1 MSDFQ
6 RKGEISSTNNIISD
20 PADSNF
26 GGWFIPNLVSK
37 YAGDASVFYFQREKF
52 RKYDLVLR
60 DQYYHIKDQED
71 VFRMERLCN
80 NHYDDQIRLSYRM
93 ELLTIP
99 YSVLK
104 SLGRRKSSIPDVPIV
119 SVNNVESRVER
130 QTTNSDCDVVSHVNH
145 SEVVCSDTTNALTDI
160 HCDVSCSEVQVY
172 SKDSVYVEPTLIDL
186 DVMPDVHTY
195 EDVIE
200 FASCDIEPAHVQP
213 SLLDAD
219 VDMELELEK
228 DLTSIWG
235 SDIELVASSC
245 VHNDVVSLES
255 DYEFQHMQV
264 GYNDI
269 SGITTC
275 ASVDTI
281 VDRDHDL
288 DVHETVP
295 LECDM
300 CASMSAMQVECM
312 GGQATGVSA
321 SRVRSYGLC
330 RERVPLAVSPL
341 GAVHGSVL
349 LAEDAPV
356 RVVAVL
362 GARRIFDP
370 GGYSCTR

>member
-1 MSDFQ
+1 M
-6 RKGEISSTNNIISD
+6 NINS
-20 PADSNF
+20 
-26 GGWFIPNLVSK
+26 
-37 YAGDASVFYFQREKF
+37 
-52 RKYDLVLR
+52 
-60 DQYYHIKDQED
+60 
-71 VFRMERLCN
+71 
-80 NHYDDQIRLSYRM
+80 RLSNQDVQFSNIDNQFG
-93 ELLTIP
+93 ELRNMFQVLISQGQQIQ
-99 YSVLK
+99 SVKDELK
-104 SLGRRKSSIPDVPIV
+104 ELIVGRRKFSISEVPIV

-213 SLLDAD
+213 SSLDAD
-219 VDMELELEK
+219 VDMEVELEK

-235 SDIELVASSC
+235 SDIELVVSSY
-245 VHNDVVSLES
+245 VHSDVVSLGSDCES
-255 DYEFQHMQV
+255 QDMQV

-341 GAVHGSVL
+341 GAVYGSVL

-356 RVVAVL
+356 RVVPVL
-362 GARRIFDP
+362 GTRRIFDP
-370 GGYSCTR
+370 GGYSCTQ

>member
-6 RKGEISSTNNIISD
+6 RKGEISSTNKIILD
-20 PADSNF
+20 PAKSKVRTLSSNA
-26 GGWFIPNLVSK
+26 K
-37 YAGDASVFYFQREKF
+37 YAGDDSFSNRMRRIDDAIYKF
-52 RKYDLVLR
+52 RAASIINRLDYDILKLEQQVSNR
-60 DQYYHIKDQED
+60 E
-71 VFRMERLCN
+71 RMIRNRPQHRVQQGFN
-80 NHYDDQIRLSYRM
+80 N
-93 ELLTIP
+93 LLGKHTRI
-99 YSVLK
+99 SC
-104 SLGRRKSSIPDVPIV
+104 KSSISDVSIA
-119 SVNNVESRVER
+119 SVDNVESRVER

-200 FASCDIEPAHVQP
+200 FASCDIEPVDVQP
-213 SLLDAD
+213 SSLDAD
-219 VDMELELEK
+219 VDMEVELEK

-235 SDIELVASSC
+235 SDIELVASSY

-255 DYEFQHMQV
+255 DYEFQHMQD
-264 GYNDI
+264 GCNDI

-281 VDRDHDL
+281 DDRDHDL
-288 DVHETVP
+288 DVHECVP

-300 CASMSAMQVECM
+300 CPSMNASQVECM
-312 GGQATGVSA
+312 GGQATRVSA

-330 RERVPLAVSPL
+330 RERVPLSVSPL
-341 GAVHGSVL
+341 GAVRGSVL
-349 LAEDAPV
+349 LAEEASV
-356 RVVAVL
+356 RVVPVL

-370 GGYSCTR
+370 GGYSGTQ